1 MAGEELLR
9 IPIKMDLEYRYP
21 TGKHFTHFFRV
32 LKEEGKI
39 MALKCPKCGYVFL
52 PPRPACGECHA
63 TLEEWVQV
71 SDKGTVKAFT
81 AIHFKFYDANLGR
94 ERPVPFG
101 SALIQLDGAD
111 SLLNHYLEENDVT
124 KMHIG
129 MRVQAVFR
137 EQRQGNIGDILYF
150 RTIQE

>member
-1 MAGEELLR
+1 MAEEELLR
-9 IPIKMDLEYRYP
+9 IPIEMDLEYRYP
-21 TGKHFTHFFRV
+21 TGKHFSHFFHV

-52 PPRPACGECHA
+52 PPRPACGECHVP
-63 TLEEWVQV
+63 LEEWVEV

-124 KMHIG
+124 KMRLG

-137 EQRQGNIGDILYF
+137 EKRQGNIGDILYF
-150 RTIQE
+150 RTIT

>member
-1 MAGEELLR
+1 MAEEELLR
-9 IPIKMDLEYRYP
+9 IPIKMDLEYQYS
-21 TGKHFTHFFRV
+21 TGKYYTYFFRV

-63 TLEEWVQV
+63 PLEEWVQV
-71 SDKGTVKAFT
+71 SDKGTVRAFT
-81 AIHFKFYDANLGR
+81 AVHFKFYDANLGR

-124 KMHIG
+124 KMRLG

-137 EQRQGNIGDILYF
+137 EERQGNIGDILYF
-150 RTIQE
+150 RTLKE

>member
-1 MAGEELLR
+1 MAEEELLR

-21 TGKHFTHFFRV
+21 MGKHFTHFFRV

-52 PPRPACGECHA
+52 PPRPACGECHVP
-63 TLEEWVQV
+63 LEEWVQV

-101 SALIQLDGAD
+101 SALIQLHGAD
-111 SLLNHYLEENDVT
+111 SLLNHYLEENDVA